1 MPQRSPSLA
10 VLDVGFVKHPDLP
23 SRRVIA
29 CRDATGRRVVPF
41 RYGDPRSFAEHGT
54 RTMLLAAGDG
64 HGSGLVSPSPRAR
77 VVLVKVGQGQRV
89 PRQAIVRA
97 LRWLIARGG
106 AYGIRVVLCPFGDD
120 LETPGHRS
128 EVPSLVRALDER
140 SIVVVAAAGWD
151 PAGACVSPA
160 SSPHAIGV
168 GGWDVE
174 SGRPA
179 HGPRVGLI
187 GGILKPDLLAPA
199 VPLVVPSLDGRTRE
213 KAGGTSFAASLVAG
227 ASLALVSGDPRLDR
241 GGVLAR
247 LAAAARKIPG
257 QPPALDLRAVFRF
270 GIPVRRAD

>member
-1 MPQRSPSLA
+1 LLSPSIA
-10 VLDVGFVKHPDLP
+10 ILDVGFVKHPDLP

-97 LRWLIARGG
+97 FRWLVARGG
-106 AYGIRVVLCPFGDD
+106 VYGIRVVLCPFGDD
-120 LETPGHRS
+120 PETRGHRS
-128 EVPSLVRALDER
+128 EVPSLVQALDER
-140 SIVVVAAAGWD
+140 GVVVVAAAGWD

-174 SGRPA
+174 AKRPA
-179 HGPRVGLI
+179 HGPRVGVI
-187 GGILKPDLLAPA
+187 GGVLKPDLLAPA

-213 KAGGTSFAASLVAG
+213 KAGGTSFAAALVAG
-227 ASLALVSGDPRLDR
+227 AALTLMREDPRLGR
-241 GGVLAR
+241 EGVLAR

-257 QPPALDLRAVFRF
+257 QPPALDLRAVLRL

>member
-1 MPQRSPSLA
+1 MVHPSIA

-23 SRRVIA
+23 PRRVIA

-41 RYGDPRSFAEHGT
+41 RYGDPRFFAEHGT

-77 VVLVKVGQGQRV
+77 VVLIKVGIGHRV

-97 LRWLIARGG
+97 FRWLLARG
-106 AYGIRVVLCPFGDD
+106 AAFGIRVVVCPFGDD
-120 LETPGHRS
+120 PDRRGDRS

-140 SIVVVAAAGWD
+140 GVVVVAAAGWD

-174 SGRPA
+174 AKRPA
-179 HGPRVGLI
+179 RGPRVGFV
-187 GGILKPDLLAPA
+187 GGVLKPDLLAPA
-199 VPLVVPSLDGRTRE
+199 VPLVVPSLDGRHRE
-213 KAGGTSFAASLVAG
+213 KAGGTSFAAALVAG
-227 ASLALVSGDPRLDR
+227 AALAIVRADPRLTR
-241 GGVLAR
+241 AGVLAR
-247 LAAAARKIPG
+247 LSGAGRRIPG
-257 QPPALDLRAVFRF
+257 QPPALDLPAIVRL
-270 GIPVRRAD
+270 GIPVRRLD

>member
-1 MPQRSPSLA
+1 MSSHPAIA

-23 SRRVIA
+23 ARRVIA
-29 CRDATGRRVVPF
+29 CRDVTGRRVVPF

-64 HGSGLVSPSPRAR
+64 HGSGLVSPSPHGR
-77 VVLVKVGQGQRV
+77 VVLVKVGQGHRV

-97 LRWLIARGG
+97 FRWVLARGA

-120 LETPGHRS
+120 PERRGERS
-128 EVPSLVRALDER
+128 EIPSLVRALDER
-140 SIVVVAAAGWD
+140 HIVVVAAAGWD
-151 PAGACVSPA
+151 PEGACVSPA

-174 SGRPA
+174 AKRPA
-179 HGPRVGLI
+179 RGPRVGVV
-187 GGILKPDLLAPA
+187 GGVLKPDLLAPA
-199 VPLVVPSLDGRTRE
+199 VPLVVPSMDGRHQE

-227 ASLALVSGDPRLDR
+227 AALALVSKDPRLDR
-241 GGVLAR
+241 EGVLV
-247 LAAAARKIPG
+247 LFTGAARRIPG
-257 QPPALDLRAVFRF
+257 QPPALDLRALFRL